1 MSENPDRKLEQA
13 PPEAKRSFASED
25 ALRKA
30 DEDAKKTE
38 EKKTQPPQSP
48 IKTIK
53 VGDKEVPVLPAEMA
67 LTLIYGVDKQILDE
81 LKNLNSLFSKAAG
94 KAETFQ
100 NTTPQTQPTPPPV
113 SNLPAPAKPIEMTQR
128 VKEIIAALEPVKDL
142 LIIDLEK
149 STMFVLVKPAQFLGS
164 DNFSK
169 VNNLIRSIGGR
180 YVSAGKDSHFEIPKA
195 PLNKA

>member
-1 MSENPDRKLEQA
+1 MAENPDRKLEEA

-30 DEDAKKTE
+30 DEDAKKAE

-53 VGDKEVPVLPAEMA
+53 IGDKEVPILPAEMA

-81 LKNLNSLFSKAAG
+81 LKTLNSLFSKAAG
-94 KAETFQ
+94 KSETFQ
-100 NTTPQTQPTPPPV
+100 NTTPQTQPAQPQ
-113 SNLPAPAKPIEMTQR
+113 SPAPAKPIETTPR
-128 VKEIIAALEPVKDL
+128 VKEILAALEPVKDL